1 MPTFFSLQHCV
12 MTFGS
17 WTHDN
22 KNIDY
27 FAYDD
32 SADKIVPTLMGNGS
46 SGGGGG
52 GGEQGP
58 TRGGI
63 GIEHCIPNEGWN
75 ILSTDGKPSGD

>member
-1 MPTFFSLQHCV
+1 

-32 SADKIVPTLMGNGS
+32 SSDRIVPTLTTNGTGLS
-46 SGGGGG
+46 
-52 GGEQGP
+52 P
-58 TRGGI
+58 TTRGGI

-75 ILSTDGKPSGD
+75 ILSTDGTRIYLLS

>member
-1 MPTFFSLQHCV
+1 

-22 KNIDY
+22 QNIDY

-32 SADKIVPTLMGNGS
+32 SADKIVPILMGNS
-46 SGGGGG
+46 S
-52 GGEQGP
+52 GEQGP

-75 ILSTDGKPSGD
+75 ILSTDGNPSEPLWEWKAKAKPIT